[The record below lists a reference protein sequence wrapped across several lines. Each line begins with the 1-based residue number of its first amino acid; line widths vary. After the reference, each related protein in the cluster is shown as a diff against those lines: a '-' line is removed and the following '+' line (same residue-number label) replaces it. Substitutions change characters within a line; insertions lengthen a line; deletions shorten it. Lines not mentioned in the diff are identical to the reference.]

1 MNRTAVTST
10 LASPMIGIGGASER
24 DGSEGP
30 GPEVTSLQDVSPLR
44 VFVADRHPLVLRALR
59 QVISD
64 QPDLRL
70 VGEACTEQALFL
82 SESLAAS
89 DVLVVDSSLGTS
101 LVEGARARFPG
112 LVIVAHSIL
121 PRDPF
126 EAAALRAGAS
136 AFVAKGE
143 HPAALLEAIR
153 HRPGRG
159 NESIENLE
167 PQGKRP

>member
-1 MNRTAVTST
+1 MKRAAVTHTLST
-10 LASPMIGIGGASER
+10 PTQGVVEGAAVPGGGLGAEVPSQSE
-24 DGSEGP
+24 
-30 GPEVTSLQDVSPLR
+30 VSRLR

-59 QVISD
+59 QVIGD

-70 VGEACTEQALFL
+70 VGEASTEHALFL
-82 SESLAAS
+82 GEGLADS
-89 DVLVVDSSLGTS
+89 DVLIVDFSLGST
-101 LVEGARARFPG
+101 LVERARSQFPR
-112 LVIVAHSIL
+112 LVVIAHSIL

-153 HRPGRG
+153 QRPGRG
-159 NESIENLE
+159 GATIENLDH
-167 PQGKRP
+167 QGR